1 MSCEDQSA
9 SRIESLCGS
18 ANRGKANPAPME
30 QVRHLCEH
38 TGRRGREG
46 RIMSEA
52 NHSTGRKRA
61 RRLMTLTLALGLT
74 ASMMY
79 VSFAFGFRAG
89 IAEDTIFIMPQC

>member
-1 MSCEDQSA
+1 
-9 SRIESLCGS
+9 
-18 ANRGKANPAPME
+18 
-30 QVRHLCEH
+30 
-38 TGRRGREG
+38 
-46 RIMSEA
+46 MSEA